1 MKTKLFVLSLGLL
14 VMVAGIANADS
25 DGAGTKGHVAAYDES
40 GSVIDVAACPPTKLA
55 WDYAKAPCGQ
65 TFRDKIKA
73 KICDDKGKG
82 KHKWSYRISDGKK
95 SKQTANCK

>member
-1 MKTKLFVLSLGLL
+1 MKTKLVVLSLGLSL
-14 VMVAGIANADS
+14 VVAGIASADS

-40 GSVIDVAACPPTKLA
+40 GEVLDVVACKPTKLA

-65 TFRDKIKA
+65 TFRDNVKE
-73 KICDDKGKG
+73 KICADKGKG
-82 KHKWSYRISDGKK
+82 KHKWSYRVSDKKK